1 MEVLSLILYGGTAL
15 YAPAAA
21 LSTGDV
27 TFKLQK
33 RVFIVPGQITIMKL
47 GFPSSSL
54 RFYPEI
60 VTGNP

>member
-33 RVFIVPGQITIMKL
+33 RVFIVPEQITNMKL
-47 GFPSSSL
+47 GLPKSNL
-54 RFYPEI
+54 RFHPEI
-60 VTGNP
+60 DTGNP